1 MRRSRLNLLFLL
13 CIGSFMIIVFIKI
26 RESSLGNLMLLTD
39 DSKIISLAHVSISA
53 LPLNDDHA
61 IESIT
66 SSMSLQEI
74 VRFLNDEQKIYNAQT
89 YGPATNET
97 ILITIQVHNRITYLR
112 KLIESLRHAQ
122 GIDKVSIKKT

>member
-26 RESSLGNLMLLTD
+26 RESSLGNLTLLSD
-39 DSKIISLAHVSISA
+39 DSKIISLAHISISA
-53 LPLNDDHA
+53 VNDDHA

-66 SSMSLQEI
+66 SSMSLIEI
-74 VRFLNDEQKIYNAQT
+74 IRFLNDEQKIYNAQT
-89 YGPATNET
+89 YGPVTNET
-97 ILITIQVHNRITYLR
+97 ILITIQVHNRITYLS

-122 GIDKVSIKKT
+122 GIDKVL